1 MRDRARVN
9 HEHVRENEYPGH
21 GGEPPAVRQGMPETI
36 LTTLAPLVRR
46 HPWWRAR
53 SRLALGVLAQARVHP
68 PSRIAD
74 VGCGW
79 GTTLES
85 LEQAGYR
92 ATGLDIDLA
101 ALRSLAESKPTR
113 PVDYYDLTANQDP
126 PVRGFEAVMALDVLE
141 HLDDDVLAAR
151 RLAALAGPCAT
162 LILSVPARPELWS
175 EFDEIQ
181 GHRRRYTSE
190 SLRAT
195 LERAGLEVNSV
206 FYWGQWLVPILARQ
220 RKRSKSRPGDSVT
233 DAYARYLRY
242 PGWPASSV
250 FDLAFGL
257 EQRRAL
263 AGQLRAG
270 TSIWAVA
277 SVTSPTR
284 QYDMIHPDVA
294 ITTERKSL
302 RGAAAAAPFGK
313 TREPARAERIHK

>member
-1 MRDRARVN
+1 MRDRARVS
-9 HEHVRENEYPGH
+9 HVHVRENEYPAH
-21 GGEPPAVRQGMPETI
+21 GREPPVARRGMPESI
-36 LTTLAPLVRR
+36 LTTLAPTVRR

-85 LEQAGYR
+85 LERAGYR

-101 ALRSLAESKPTR
+101 ALRSLAELKPTR
-113 PVDYYDLTANQDP
+113 QVAYYDLTANQDP
-126 PVRGFEAVMALDVLE
+126 PVREFEAVMALDVLE

-151 RLAALAGPCAT
+151 RLAALAGHGAT

-195 LERAGLEVNSV
+195 LERAGLEVNRV
-206 FYWGQWLVPILARQ
+206 FFWGLWLVPILARQ
-220 RKRSKSRPGDSVT
+220 RKRPKSRPGDSVT

-242 PGWPASSV
+242 PVWPASAA
-250 FDLAFGL
+250 FDLAFRL

-270 TSIWAVA
+270 TSLWAVA
-277 SVTSPTR
+277 TVTSPAW
-284 QYDMIHPDVA
+284 QDDPIHADFA
-294 ITTERKSL
+294 ITTERKSPL
-302 RGAAAAAPFGK
+302 RAAAVAPFGK
-313 TREPARAERIHK
+313 TREPARAERTIS